1 MTRLLWLLVPAA
13 LNRRFLPCED
23 SARAFSLGAL
33 LGHSEAPS
41 EEDLTCIG
49 SRQVFG
55 STEGIFAVESSRCR
69 HGFPRAF
76 VRLPVTSKVS
86 SGMLRLSCPF
96 LVKAIDEW
104 EANGGIE
111 EVNAALHESED
122 LQASFVQ
129 TNQAWQEIRRNSVSP
144 EQKEY
149 VSSIIGAKG
158 LLNFMDSG
166 IIGVSQNKT
175 DDVKCIHAHVA
186 DYLIRGGMYL
196 VEMGLVYVT
205 FL

>member
-1 MTRLLWLLVPAA
+1 
-13 LNRRFLPCED
+13 
-23 SARAFSLGAL
+23 
-33 LGHSEAPS
+33 
-41 EEDLTCIG
+41 
-49 SRQVFG
+49 
-55 STEGIFAVESSRCR
+55 
-69 HGFPRAF
+69 
-76 VRLPVTSKVS
+76 
-86 SGMLRLSCPF
+86 MLRLSCPF

-122 LQASFVQ
+122 LQESFVQ
-129 TNQAWQEIRRNSVSP
+129 TNQAWQVIRRNSVSP